1 MTGASLASERW
12 AEWIAV
18 EKARQ
23 ERLYVPKVAEESLL
37 MLVMEESMTR
47 ERLEQRFRHERA
59 LVQLSLAESTPLTSL
74 NTGHYLLALG
84 PPSLSNSTQSE
95 PLPFGDVDRLSEEE
109 VEHIW
114 QKERLK
120 LLRRIT
126 TVNDRV
132 QKLRR

>member
-1 MTGASLASERW
+1 MTGASLAGERW

-23 ERLYVPKVAEESLL
+23 ERLYVAKVAEESLL
-37 MLVMEESMTR
+37 LLVMEESMTR

>member
-23 ERLYVPKVAEESLL
+23 ERLYVAKVAEESLL
-37 MLVMEESMTR
+37 LLVMEESMTR

-74 NTGHYLLALG
+74 NKGHYLLALG